1 MAGHGPRDTSGPKD
15 NSAGRKLRGG
25 VFAAAATLRSGV
37 RATAR
42 AVRAPRPMAGWR
54 RLGVG
59 AALLAVSVVGV
70 VLGVTAAGPTRSD
83 VGPFQAEL
91 AITPSIYGD
100 TEVSVPPLGAL
111 HLDSHEGPA
120 HLSIRLGAL
129 DPGRTEQLVTD
140 PDGITRASETAVDD
154 VTQGLTRLVLRTLGA
169 ALAGALILAAL
180 VFRNT
185 RRVAWAGA
193 LALAV
198 TAGSLAVGVG
208 TFRPKAI
215 EEPRYEGLLVNAPA
229 VVGDA
234 RRIADRYDEYRAQ
247 LQRLVRNVSRLYT
260 SMSTLPVFEP
270 DPESLRVLHVSDLH
284 LNPSALAV
292 IQTVVD
298 QFDIDVVV
306 DTGDITDWGS
316 EREDSYVQAIGALR
330 VPYVFVR
337 GNHDST
343 ETAAEVARQRNAIV
357 LENSVVAVNGLTIAG
372 IGDPRFTPDKIT
384 SPAGS
389 GTSQRV
395 MEEVLE
401 TGGRLADTIR
411 RSGRAVD
418 IAMVHD
424 PASAGGLAG
433 VTPLV
438 LAGHSHQRLV
448 REMPQIDPLPGTP
461 ATLLMVE
468 GSTGGAGL
476 RGLEGEAPLP
486 LALSVLYFDPDRTLA
501 AYDDIRVGGTGLA
514 NVTLERHVVEA
525 RPLPAP
531 TASPHAEPTMLNRPR

>member
-1 MAGHGPRDTSGPKD
+1 MAGHNPTDV
-15 NSAGRKLRGG
+15 SAGRKLRGA
-25 VFAAAATLRSGV
+25 VHAAARTLRSWV
-37 RATAR
+37 RTTAGALRRAPAATA
-42 AVRAPRPMAGWR
+42 WR
-54 RLGVG
+54 RLGLG
-59 AALLAVSVVGV
+59 AALLLVSVAGV
-70 VLGVTAAGPTRSD
+70 VGGIIAAGPTRSD
-83 VGPFQAEL
+83 VGPFHAEL
-91 AITPSIYGD
+91 ALTPSLHGD

-129 DPGRTEQLVTD
+129 DPGRTERLVND
-140 PDGITRASETAVDD
+140 PDGVVRASETAVDD
-154 VTQGLTRLVLRTLGA
+154 VEQGLTRLVLRTLGA

-198 TAGSLAVGVG
+198 TAGSLATAVG
-208 TFRPKAI
+208 TFRPRSI

-229 VVGDA
+229 VVGEA
-234 RRIADRYDEYRAQ
+234 RRIANRYDEYRAQ

-260 SMSTLPVFEP
+260 SVSTLPVFEP

-284 LNPSALAV
+284 LNPSAWSV

-316 EREDSYVQAIGALR
+316 EPEDSYAQAIGALR

-337 GNHDST
+337 GNHDSSA
-343 ETAAEVARQRNAIV
+343 TAAAVARQRNAIV
-357 LENSVVAVNGLTIAG
+357 LENSVVAVSGLTIAG
-372 IGDPRFTPDKIT
+372 IGDPRFTPDKVT

-389 GTSQRV
+389 GSSQRTI
-395 MEEVLE
+395 EEVLE

-411 RSGRAVD
+411 RSGRSVD
-418 IAMVHD
+418 IALVHD
-424 PASAGGLAG
+424 PTSAGGLAG
-433 VTPLV
+433 SCPLV
-438 LAGHSHQRLV
+438 LAGHTHARQV
-448 REMPQIDPLPGTP
+448 RELPQIDPPPGTP
-461 ATLLMVE
+461 RTLLMVE

-486 LALSVLYFDPDRTLA
+486 LALSVLYFGPDRALA

-514 NVTLERHVVEA
+514 NVTLERHVVEE
-525 RPLPAP
+525 PPPPNTAP
-531 TASPHAEPTMLNRPR
+531 TPGG